1 MCVCVCVCVND
12 CIQMGVIYFMH
23 THDYIYVGGWPHEL
37 VVVIKKL
44 PNLCACVRAC
54 ACMKNLRKYAV
65 IIFR

>member
-1 MCVCVCVCVND
+1 
-12 CIQMGVIYFMH
+12 MGVIYFMH